1 MYTIHYSVVVLKEHL
16 IKLKKLYLFLIIYL
30 MPAHARRKE
39 LIMEFKRT
47 NVDGGSA
54 FEKKAGY
61 SRIVIAGPFVYVSG
75 TTAVTPEG
83 TVYGEGDAYAQAHY
97 IFEKLVNMLAE
108 NGIKKE
114 EVVKV
119 NIYTIDPA
127 LNGPVTDAFSEFFSE
142 SKPACTWL
150 GIKGLNR
157 PTQMVEIELQAI
169 KGCVIE

>member
-1 MYTIHYSVVVLKEHL
+1 MS
-16 IKLKKLYLFLIIYL
+16 
-30 MPAHARRKE
+30 AQAGRKE

-97 IFEKLVNMLAE
+97 IFDKLVNMLAE
-108 NGIKKE
+108 NGVKKE